1 LPLERCGK
9 PLAYLDKKSDKKNY
23 MRGNSY
29 MRNVSLK
36 EIAEILGLER
46 TTCRSWLLK
55 NGFKPIGRGV
65 VSSSRGSYV
74 SLYSP
79 QQLQAILQ
87 LGKESGFNIS
97 ADKFT
102 QVPISFG
109 YLYAIQLEPK
119 SSPNRIRLGFTVN
132 TTARLARLQAAT
144 PTAILLKRWG
154 CRRTWKG
161 AAIDSITRT
170 DCKVVASNVFE
181 FASLEELIERG
192 NAFFAL
198 MPDPEIL
205 VEAAQQEI
213 LNS

>member
-1 LPLERCGK
+1 
-9 PLAYLDKKSDKKNY
+9 
-23 MRGNSY
+23 

-87 LGKESGFNIS
+87 LGKESGFNVS
-97 ADKFT
+97 PDKFT

-181 FASLEELIERG
+181 FGDIEEMIKRGDSFFDLMPITEVGQASLNNHL
-192 NAFFAL
+192 L
-198 MPDPEIL
+198 K
-205 VEAAQQEI
+205 
-213 LNS
+213 